1 MAESSYSTT
10 KIIYEI
16 ASLPFKSSI
25 KETHSTLRNLG
36 WAKQHEWRKEPQRGS
51 NTLLNV
57 FRRSKNVFS
66 VLKLFDFHFMID
78 GQSASSSGSSSQ
90 YFLWGINQ
98 WRSCLQLIYINSL
111 SLFYTISHTYSL
123 SFSLSLSLSRILRYC
138 VYFVFFLTSMTP
150 FSYFFVLL
158 QWLPFSLYLAL
169 SIYLSYEYLLI
180 FILSLTYFIHMNM
193 RTFLLLLKALIGS
206 EHSSVFTTK
215 ICSSHLIDEHFCF
228 SANWFGMRK

>member
-1 MAESSYSTT
+1 MGSKLCNNRNAQTVQTPPEWLTTITLSLKVIMAESSYSTT

-36 WAKQHEWRKEPQRGS
+36 WAKQHEWRKERQRGS

-123 SFSLSLSLSRILRYC
+123 SFSLSLSLSH
-138 VYFVFFLTSMTP
+138 T
-150 FSYFFVLL
+150 
-158 QWLPFSLYLAL
+158 
-169 SIYLSYEYLLI
+169 
-180 FILSLTYFIHMNM
+180 
-193 RTFLLLLKALIGS
+193 
-206 EHSSVFTTK
+206 
-215 ICSSHLIDEHFCF
+215 
-228 SANWFGMRK
+228 